1 MASFEINGQREC
13 ASNQRRTFC
22 NNFPIN
28 IYKRFYFNQA
38 AELSQADVPFFKSSL
53 IKTKY
58 KTDESGKS
66 VHFANQNN
74 LKLRKNTPNK
84 TKASN

>member
-1 MASFEINGQREC
+1 MKSTVKESVHPIKGELFATISQL
-13 ASNQRRTFC
+13 TFIKA
-22 NNFPIN
+22 FIST
-28 IYKRFYFNQA
+28 KQ
-38 AELSQADVPFFKSSL
+38 LSQADVPFVKSSL

-84 TKASN
+84 TRASN